1 MFRQAGAEYFNPD
14 EAARLIQSA
23 NPGTSQEDANAA
35 AWQQGKRLLE
45 RAIAERCDF
54 AFETTLGGRTI
65 TGLLER
71 ALSSGIEVRVW
82 YVGLDTPEL
91 HVARVRARVARGG
104 HDIPEARVRDR
115 FDTSRLNLIRLLPRL
130 TELVVYDNSAE
141 ADPRDR
147 RRAGATARPA
157 LGARQDHRVV
167 RAAPHAGLG
176 QADPGGSHGRSG
188 SIWPWHWGKL
198 RARRGASA
206 LAARGVRGWASAA
219 EARRAD
225 MDTRASVSEPR

>member
-1 MFRQAGAEYFNPD
+1 MADRPHVPCIYVLAGTNGAGKSSIAGAMFRQAGAEYFNPD

-23 NPGTSQEDANAA
+23 NPGTTQEDANAA

-71 ALSSGIEVRVW
+71 ALSSGIEVHVW

-91 HVARVRARVARGG
+91 HIARVRARVARGG

-130 TELVVYDNSAE
+130 TELVVYNNSAE
-141 ADPRDR
+141 ADPQTGVAPEPLLVLRW
-147 RRAGATARPA
+147 ARGKITESCTLP
-157 LGARQDHRVV
+157 LT
-167 RAAPHAGLG
+167 
-176 QADPGGSHGRSG
+176 PGWAKP
-188 SIWPWHWGKL
+188 I
-198 RARRGASA
+198 
-206 LAARGVRGWASAA
+206 LAAAMG
-219 EARRAD
+219 
-225 MDTRASVSEPR
+225 

>member
-1 MFRQAGAEYFNPD
+1 VLAGTNGAGKSSIAGAMLRQAGAEYFNPD

-23 NPGTSQEDANAA
+23 NPGASQEDANAA
-35 AWQQGKRLLE
+35 AWQQGVRLLE

-54 AFETTLGGRTI
+54 AFETTLGGKTI
-65 TGLLER
+65 TGLLEQ

-141 ADPRDR
+141 ADPQT
-147 RRAGATARPA
+147 G
-157 LGARQDHRVV
+157 
-167 RAAPHAGLG
+167 AAPEPLLVLRWARGKITESCALPLT
-176 QADPGGSHGRSG
+176 PGWAKP
-188 SIWPWHWGKL
+188 I
-198 RARRGASA
+198 
-206 LAARGVRGWASAA
+206 LAAAMG
-219 EARRAD
+219 
-225 MDTRASVSEPR
+225 TPP